1 MSSRSLFYKRCTPI
15 NSLVFVILPFIKMKG
30 WMFGIA
36 VKMPLRI
43 PAARVVGWV
52 PVPAPAPESSLLLMQ
67 TMGDSSGGLG
77 RVPATHMGRR
87 DWGVPGYRLA
97 WPSPGCWGHLEGEPM
112 DGRSVL
118 CVCLSNKSSKQKCM
132 CPRKYLWLNSLPVFW
147 LITRQVAHKSVV

>member
-87 DWGVPGYRLA
+87 D
-97 WPSPGCWGHLEGEPM
+97 
-112 DGRSVL
+112 
-118 CVCLSNKSSKQKCM
+118 
-132 CPRKYLWLNSLPVFW
+132 
-147 LITRQVAHKSVV
+147 